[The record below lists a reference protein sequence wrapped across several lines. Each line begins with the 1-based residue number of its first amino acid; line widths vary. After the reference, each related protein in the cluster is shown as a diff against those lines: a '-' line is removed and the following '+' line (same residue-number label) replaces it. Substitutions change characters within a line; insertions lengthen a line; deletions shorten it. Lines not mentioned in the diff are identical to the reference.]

1 MANLASTNDLSPA
14 TSQDLASAMSQGQDL
29 ASEAVDNMHD
39 ELQFTPLSQIEAELF
54 VTDKLG
60 QRFPLLQEAQASDE
74 DAEEDTTYVIEQ
86 RFFSE
91 KIRESELPEEIM
103 LELLTVLSCQDLD
116 EDLTCY
122 GIDQFGRTQF
132 LRARK
137 IKLRRLLFN
146 NPFLDY
152 FDSQTKLSESEKW
165 KKWSDSFSELNFRE
179 TDKTKTLYRVIVP
192 DDVKQWQSSFK
203 SFSDF
208 TKAIN
213 LLRSWAYVHDNKQW
227 SYNFIFPFGPDCLYS
242 EITIDHIFKYNYLSG
257 AGTLLFSMLQR
268 AQDPMV
274 VASVYRMLNE
284 RFLKSDNA
292 FNVLAQLLEGQA
304 DNTQH
309 WIELFKDDVRQQK
322 VKPSYET
329 ATNVV
334 LGRQILN
341 SYKSSKTSYLP
352 YRQHKL
358 FDQLCQDFKNILEL
372 KHPLNQS
379 DLFHA
384 LSIIGTLNM
393 MIYYLEVSKNIFAF
407 FGHLCN
413 TDIVVECNHAVGS
426 NLRSLA
432 TSRLNE
438 NDSLIK
444 DAIQSMLKYYL
455 SKMFPNLNQR
465 SMLNQSQ
472 FEFLMDKVAQTFNM
486 TKFLQSRRDF
496 NKWLQDFKNESSV
509 LSDEDES
516 DAASLVSDLSAQDT
530 QGEAKI
536 SFDFVQK
543 HFCRLCDQLNNHFRP
558 VHRSYCRHIG
568 LASRDSG
575 QTRLVRAYRY
585 ILPDDL
591 VRALVLSTVD
601 ESEQL
606 MLLDVFLERLYTK
619 YHLVIGPKEAGRYRN
634 HDGGTRKDENQF
646 KANLDAFKEQLLRL
660 GFLINLSD
668 TDAYIKNPYLD

>member
-14 TSQDLASAMSQGQDL
+14 TSQDQA
-29 ASEAVDNMHD
+29 HD
-39 ELQFTPLSQIEAELF
+39 ELKFIPLSQIEAELF
-54 VTDKLG
+54 VKDKLG

-74 DAEEDTTYVIEQ
+74 DAEEDKTYVIEK

-91 KIRESELPEEIM
+91 KIRESELPEESM

-132 LRARK
+132 IKARK
-137 IKLRRLLFN
+137 IKLRRLLFS

-165 KKWSDSFSELNFRE
+165 KKWSDSFCELNFRKP
-179 TDKTKTLYRVIVP
+179 DRSKNVYRVIFP
-192 DDVKQWQSSFK
+192 EDVQHWQSSFK
-203 SFSDF
+203 SFSEF

-242 EITIDHIFKYNYLSG
+242 EVTINHGFHSNYLSG
-257 AGTLLFSMLQR
+257 VGTLLFSMLQR
-268 AQDPMV
+268 AQDPTA
-274 VASVYRMLNE
+274 VASVCRKLNE

-309 WIELFKDDVRQQK
+309 WIERFKEDVRQQT
-322 VKPSYET
+322 VTLYYEST
-329 ATNVV
+329 PNVA
-334 LGRQILN
+334 GRQILN
-341 SYKSSKTSYLP
+341 SYMSSKTSYLP
-352 YRQHKL
+352 YRQHKQ

-393 MIYYLEVSKNIFAF
+393 MIYYLEVSQNIFAF
-407 FGHLCN
+407 FGHQCN

-444 DAIQSMLKYYL
+444 DAVQTMLKYYL
-455 SKMFPNLNQR
+455 SNMFPNLNQR

-486 TKFLQSRRDF
+486 TKFLQAKIDF
-496 NKWLQDFKNESSV
+496 NSWLQDFKNDSSL
-509 LSDEDES
+509 LSDEDEG
-516 DAASLVSDLSAQDT
+516 DAAPLASDLSAQDT

-543 HFCRLCDQLNNHFRP
+543 RFCRLCDQLNNHFRP

-619 YHLVIGPKEAGRYRN
+619 YHLVIGPNEAGKYRN
-634 HDGGTRKDENQF
+634 QDLSTRKDENQF